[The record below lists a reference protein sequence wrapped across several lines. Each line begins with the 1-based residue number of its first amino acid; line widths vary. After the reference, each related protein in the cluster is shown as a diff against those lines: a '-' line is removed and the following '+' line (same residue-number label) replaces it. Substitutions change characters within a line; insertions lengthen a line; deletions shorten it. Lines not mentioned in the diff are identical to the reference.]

1 MSKGEWEVQASRY
14 GKISHGNKRYNAGNI
29 VNGIVT
35 ALMVTGGSSL
45 CGEMY
50 RDVESLCCTLETNVA
65 LYVSYTQ
72 KKRENPGELV
82 NTYLLWYLCN

>member
-14 GKISHGNKRYNAGNI
+14 GKISHWNKRYNAGNI

-35 ALMVTGGSSL
+35 ALMVTGGISL
-45 CGEMY
+45 CGEIY
-50 RDVESLCCTLETNVA
+50 KDVESLCCTLETHVA

-72 KKRENPGELV
+72 KKERIQGNL
-82 NTYLLWYLCN
+82 